1 VRSRR
6 KRATILPPALRRL
19 SLRAR
24 VSLVAGLAL
33 LTGLLAAAP
42 RPLSGPIAKVA
53 DYRPDPPGPIW
64 NTPIDDAAIAKTAR
78 YIPHDGVYVL
88 VDGSAPKAGFSR
100 SLLHHDLVGSTFLH
114 LLPAVPAVHLRDASW
129 AIVYDQPVPK
139 ERVVARHRLSD
150 HVTLVQLGKQ

>member
-1 VRSRR
+1 
-6 KRATILPPALRRL
+6 L

-24 VSLVAGLAL
+24 VSLVAGLVL
-33 LTGLLAAAP
+33 LTGLLAVAP
-42 RPLSGPIAKVA
+42 RPFSGPIAKVA

-64 NTPIDDAAIAKTAR
+64 NTPIDDAAIAKAAR
-78 YIPHDGVYVL
+78 FIPRDGVYVL

-100 SLLHHDLVGSTFLH
+100 TLLHHDLVGAAFLH
-114 LLPAVPAVHLRDASW
+114 LLPAVPAVHPRDASW

-150 HVTLVQLGKQ
+150 HVTLVQLGTP